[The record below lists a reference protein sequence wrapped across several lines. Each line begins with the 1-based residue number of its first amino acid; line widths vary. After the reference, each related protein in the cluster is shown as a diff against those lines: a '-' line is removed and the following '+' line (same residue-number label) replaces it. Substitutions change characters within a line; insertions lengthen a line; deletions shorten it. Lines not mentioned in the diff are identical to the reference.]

1 MSNRATTPD
10 AAAEAPP
17 ATSLIARRPFVRD
30 ALNGKRA
37 VGGFRSP
44 WLYLTRGDPGQLAVC
59 NQWSDQTRQHKHG
72 GKEVV
77 LHYVGEGEI
86 FGEIAALDAKERAA
100 DAVAL
105 EECQIFFLYTR
116 DLLPTLTA
124 HPPVMLEVLRGL
136 CEKICAAATII
147 EDNKLAMRWRT
158 ARGLLRLARQHGRLA
173 RAGGSLQLAISQ
185 QELGK
190 YLGAYR
196 TNVNRQLGEL
206 KSAKLI
212 TISGT
217 EITIV
222 DAEGTRRN
230 CRQSAI
236 ARPRACAVRPTIYV
250 LGCEV
255 VQTRTPRPALGIRL
269 YCGSSGLARS
279 GNGMFTLCGDRHP
292 VL

>member
-1 MSNRATTPD
+1 MVRLHSVGLIMATYSLDLGRIRAFLAKSTFLGRLPG
-10 AAAEAPP
+10 AALD
-17 ATSLIARRPFVRD
+17 TLV
-30 ALNGKRA
+30 GK
-37 VGGFRSP
+37 GQIRSFAKGVVI
-44 WLYLTRGDPGQLAVC
+44 YRRGDPGDSLLFAISGRIKLA
-59 NQWSDQTRQHKHG
+59 NTNIG

-86 FGEIAALDAKERAA
+86 FGEIAALDGKERAA

-124 HPPVMLEVLRGL
+124 HPPAMLEVLRGL
-136 CEKICAAATII
+136 CEKIRAAATII
-147 EDNKLAMRWRT
+147 EDNKLEMRWRT
-158 ARGLLRLARQHGRLA
+158 ARGLLRLARQHGRMA

-190 YLGAYR
+190 YLGATR
-196 TNVNRQLGEL
+196 ANVNRQLGEL

-222 DAEGTRRN
+222 DAEGLEE
-230 CRQSAI
+230 I
-236 ARPRACAVRPTIYV
+236 ADNPPSHDR
-250 LGCEV
+250 E
-255 VQTRTPRPALGIRL
+255 
-269 YCGSSGLARS
+269 LAQ
-279 GNGMFTLCGDRHP
+279 
-292 VL
+292 